1 MQIIKIVC
9 SDATEFEIDLKA
21 AEYIGTIN
29 DALKIAKLK
38 NELATPSTTMEQTS
52 ESYLPSEPILL
63 SNITGSVMQ
72 KVLDYVE
79 HHKNDPPLPPNYDVQ
94 IREWDH
100 LDEWDESYLKVDQMT
115 LFSIICAANYLNIK
129 TLLDLT
135 CKAVAGM
142 IRGKGVDELRAY
154 FGAPD
159 DLTEEEKAAI
169 EKENE
174 WLIKDC

>member
-63 SNITGSVMQ
+63 SNITG
-72 KVLDYVE
+72 
-79 HHKNDPPLPPNYDVQ
+79 
-94 IREWDH
+94 
-100 LDEWDESYLKVDQMT
+100 
-115 LFSIICAANYLNIK
+115 
-129 TLLDLT
+129 
-135 CKAVAGM
+135 
-142 IRGKGVDELRAY
+142 
-154 FGAPD
+154 
-159 DLTEEEKAAI
+159 
-169 EKENE
+169 
-174 WLIKDC
+174 